1 MNDAEILEICSSLY
15 DRITLIKGYLEF
27 NQRQKVDYSLVI
39 LKEINI
45 IEVLVNDIV
54 DKVKA

>member
-1 MNDAEILEICSSLY
+1 MNNADILEICSSLY
-15 DRITLIKGYLEF
+15 DSITVIKGYLEF

-45 IEVLVNDIV
+45 MEELINDIV
-54 DKVKA
+54 DKAKE